1 MSVLDLL
8 GFATGALRGHAL
20 RTGLSMLGVGV
31 GVAAVILLTG
41 LGEGA
46 RRYVTDQFMSLG
58 TNVLIVVPGRTETT
72 GSIPGIGGTPRD
84 LTIADAETLPR
95 QARGIRTLAP
105 VSMGNETVS
114 GAGLSKQVAVIGTTA
129 EMQAIRNIV
138 MRQGQF
144 LPEAEWRRG
153 NSVAVLGQAL
163 ADDLFPGE
171 DPVGEVVRIGDF
183 RMRVIGVMAP
193 KGVTLGL
200 DLDNLAMVPVATGM
214 RMFNRT
220 SLFRIMIQHDP
231 RADVEALSEGVTEVL
246 RERHDGEQDFTLITQ
261 DSVVSAFSAIFQALT
276 AALVGIAAI
285 SLSVAGIGIM
295 NVMLVAIS
303 ERTSE
308 IGLMKA
314 VGAHNRQILAAFLTE
329 SVLLS
334 AAGGLLGLAF
344 ALAAVEGLRTVY
356 PVVDASPPTWA
367 VGAALGVAL
376 AVGVLFGILPA
387 RRATRLDPIAALRS

>member
-95 QARGIRTLAP
+95 QARGIHTLAP

-114 GAGLSKQVAVIGTTA
+114 GAGLSKQVAVVGTTA

-153 NSVAVLGQAL
+153 TSVAVLGQAL

-214 RMFNRT
+214 RMFDRT

-231 RADVEALSEGVTEVL
+231 RADVEALSESVTEVL

-314 VGAHNRQILAAFLTE
+314 VGAHNRQILAAFLAE

-334 AAGGLLGLAF
+334 AAGGLLGLVF
-344 ALAAVEGLRTVY
+344 ALAAVEGLRAVY

>member
-95 QARGIRTLAP
+95 QARGIHTLAP

-114 GAGLSKQVAVIGTTA
+114 GAGLSKQVAVVGTTA

-153 NSVAVLGQAL
+153 TSVAVLGQAL

-214 RMFNRT
+214 RMFDRT
-220 SLFRIMIQHDP
+220 SLFRIMIQHDS
-231 RADVEALSEGVTEVL
+231 RADVEALSESVTEVL

-314 VGAHNRQILAAFLTE
+314 VGAHNRQILAAFLAE

-334 AAGGLLGLAF
+334 AAGGLLGLVF
-344 ALAAVEGLRTVY
+344 ALAAVEGLRAAY

>member
-95 QARGIRTLAP
+95 QARGIHTLAP

-114 GAGLSKQVAVIGTTA
+114 GAGLSKQVAVVGTTA

-153 NSVAVLGQAL
+153 TSVAVLGQAL

-214 RMFNRT
+214 RMFDRT

-231 RADVEALSEGVTEVL
+231 RADVEALS
-246 RERHDGEQDFTLITQ
+246 RERHRSTPRAARRRAGLHAHYSGLGGE
-261 DSVVSAFSAIFQALT
+261 SVQCHLPGAHRRAGRDRRHLPLGGRNRHHERHARCDLGTDLGDRPDEGGWRAQPPDPRGVSC
-276 AALVGIAAI
+276 
-285 SLSVAGIGIM
+285 
-295 NVMLVAIS
+295 
-303 ERTSE
+303 R
-308 IGLMKA
+308 
-314 VGAHNRQILAAFLTE
+314 VGA
-329 SVLLS
+329 
-334 AAGGLLGLAF
+334 
-344 ALAAVEGLRTVY
+344 
-356 PVVDASPPTWA
+356 PVRGWR
-367 VGAALGVAL
+367 
-376 AVGVLFGILPA
+376 PA
-387 RRATRLDPIAALRS
+387 RPSVRPGRR